1 MNSAQSYPT
10 STRRIRNGGA
20 RHRNQSS
27 PKKVHRHVVQ
37 LRLGEI
43 LVGDAKL
50 ENGNGRR
57 AEQHVH
63 RARQAI
69 SYLAWRMKTKS
80 WLLTAALLAPAMLP
94 AGLFAQDTP
103 PAPGVVWQPRG
114 AHALQEES
122 AAKPHGQIGLAPGA
136 TYTLAELIDLAEQHN
151 PETRVAW
158 EEAKSKADELG
169 IARSSLYP
177 TLTAVALAVSLR
189 TATLIDEYYHRQT
202 EGIFEPVL
210 RVEYLVFDVGGR
222 SGEIDVAKAN
232 LLASNLAFN
241 DTHRRIIYQ
250 VAEAYYRL
258 LNAQG
263 QRQAAEFS
271 LENAR
276 AVEQDAEARL
286 ENGLATKPDEL
297 EATAARAQADFDL
310 QAAIGAVDIARG
322 DLATALGVD
331 PGTVFAVQG
340 IDQLKLP
347 SSIADSVDQ
356 EIDRAFSQRPD
367 LLLQLARLRAA
378 NASIKQVRSEYFPT
392 LSFSGDGGMV
402 RAYGQQDL
410 LPGSYAAGETWTA
423 QFELRWNLFDGA
435 RREYRMAQA
444 NHDKKAAQ
452 AQIDALRDQ
461 IADQV
466 WTAYTNMRTAFRQQQ
481 AAASL
486 LTASQES
493 YQAAHESYGYGVRN
507 LLDVVSAQKTLAQ
520 ARSEDVAART
530 QLLLTVTGLAFQ
542 TADFIQTQHW
552 SPAP

>member
-1 MNSAQSYPT
+1 MMRIAQSNP
-10 STRRIRNGGA
+10 
-20 RHRNQSS
+20 SS
-27 PKKVHRHVVQ
+27 PKWVRHEGVRNRMNTKV
-37 LRLGEI
+37 L
-43 LVGDAKL
+43 
-50 ENGNGRR
+50 
-57 AEQHVH
+57 
-63 RARQAI
+63 
-69 SYLAWRMKTKS
+69 
-80 WLLTAALLAPAMLP
+80 LLTTVLLAPAMPP
-94 AGLFAQDTP
+94 AGLLAQGAP
-103 PAPGVVWQPRG
+103 PVPIITWQPKG
-114 AHALQEES
+114 VQALEKES
-122 AAKPHGQIGLAPGA
+122 VTKPHDQINFSSDK
-136 TYTLAELIDLAEQHN
+136 TYTLADLIDLAEQHN

-169 IARSSLYP
+169 IAKSSLYP

-189 TATLIDEYYHRQT
+189 TATLIGEYYHRQT
-202 EGIFEPVL
+202 EGIFEPIL
-210 RVEYLVFDVGGR
+210 HVEYLVFDVGGR
-222 SGEIDVAKAN
+222 SGEIDIAKAN
-232 LLASNLAFN
+232 LLASDLAFN

-250 VAEAYYRL
+250 VAEAYYRF

-263 QRQAAEFS
+263 QREAAETS

-276 AVEQDAEARL
+276 AVEQDAKARL

-322 DLATALGVD
+322 DLATALGID
-331 PGTVFAVQG
+331 PGTVFTVEG

-367 LLLQLARLRAA
+367 LLEQLARLRAA
-378 NASIKQVRSEYFPT
+378 NAAIKQARSDYFPA
-392 LSFSGDGGMV
+392 LSFKGDGGMV

-423 QFELRWNLFDGA
+423 QLELRWNLFDGA
-435 RREYRMAQA
+435 RREYRIAQA
-444 NHDKKAAQ
+444 NHDKRAAQ

-466 WTAYTNMRTAFRQQQ
+466 WASYTNMRTALRQQQ
-481 AAASL
+481 AATSL
-486 LTASQES
+486 LAASQES
-493 YQAAHESYGYGVRN
+493 YEAAHESYGYGVRN

-520 ARSEDVAART
+520 ARSEDVSART
-530 QLLLTVTGLAFQ
+530 QLLLTVTSLAFQ
-542 TADFIQTQHW
+542 TADFIQTQRW